1 MVRIIALIVMYL
13 VSQLIGAQTTNNSD
27 KNFEKEVKE
36 NMTITVTV
44 PNIPSDSG
52 TVRFALYTKDSF
64 LQQPITAEIGKIK
77 EGYSV
82 ILFKNVMAGEYAVV
96 CFHDSNS
103 NEKLDFE
110 DNGIPKES
118 FGTSNNVLLMG
129 PPNFEDAKFIVT
141 NKSLDLTIKF

>member
-1 MVRIIALIVMYL
+1 MYL
-13 VSQLIGAQTTNNSD
+13 VSQLIGAQTTKSSD
-27 KNFEKEVKE
+27 KNFEKSVKE

-44 PNIPSDSG
+44 PNTPSDTG

-64 LQQPITAEIGKIK
+64 LQQPIAAQIGKIK

-110 DNGIPKES
+110 DNSIPKES

>member
-1 MVRIIALIVMYL
+1 MVRIIALIVLYL
-13 VSQLIGAQTTNNSD
+13 VSQLIGAQATNNSH
-27 KNFEKEVKE
+27 KNFEETVKE
-36 NMTITVTV
+36 NMTITVTA
-44 PNIPSDSG
+44 PNIPSDKG

-64 LQQPITAEIGKIK
+64 LQQPIAAEIGKIK

-82 ILFKNVMAGEYAVV
+82 VLFNNIMAGEYAVV
-96 CFHDSNS
+96 CFHDSNL